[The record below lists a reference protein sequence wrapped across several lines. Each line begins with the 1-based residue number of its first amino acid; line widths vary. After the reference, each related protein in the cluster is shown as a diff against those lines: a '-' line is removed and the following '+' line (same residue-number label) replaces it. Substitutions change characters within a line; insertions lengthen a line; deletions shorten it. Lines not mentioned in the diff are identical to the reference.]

1 MKRKILSIA
10 LIIFSS
16 VCLSQTDTNGE
27 RLLCVEKNSLY
38 QQSSSTVVLKFK
50 PNKLLK
56 IKTLDGRKI
65 TSNQYFLLDSSTIVL
80 KHYASAFNKVDTL
93 SLAQVASIKGRVYGN
108 VERKIFGG
116 IVAASSIPLGIITV
130 FVSTFGATTVKGTPP
145 AELIALPFVGMFAA
159 GISMTGARKFDTTA
173 KWELKTIQVR

>member
-1 MKRKILSIA
+1 MNRILLSIV
-10 LIIFSS
+10 LVIISCGSFG
-16 VCLSQTDTNGE
+16 QTDTINE
-27 RLLCVEKNSLY
+27 RLLCVQKNTV
-38 QQSSSTVVLKFK
+38 SSQTSPKTVLKFK

-80 KHYASAFNKVDTL
+80 KHYESAFNKIDTL

-116 IVAASSIPLGIITV
+116 IVAASSIPLGFITV
-130 FVSTFGATTVKGTPP
+130 FITTFGATTVKGTPP

-159 GISMTGARKFDTTA
+159 GISMTGARKFNTID
-173 KWELKTIQVR
+173 KWELKTVER